1 MRRLSLNGDWELAHC
16 PDGQASA
23 DALDGL
29 EWIPARVPGEAHWD
43 LIEAGKIPDPFFD
56 LNHLAVREL
65 ERHEFWYRRRFA
77 VPAEMAGERLE
88 LTFEGLDCFA
98 TVWVNGRRMGASAN
112 ALVPR
117 VFDVTQAVLPGTEND
132 VVVRLASPIR
142 SVEGREIEGCAAA
155 FDTTERLWARKS
167 DQCYGWD
174 IALRLVTV
182 GLWRPV
188 TLTTYSRAILRDF
201 FFRTERLER
210 DGEAAD
216 VVLEV
221 EAEPLTA
228 GERSLT
234 VEAVGRCGESGFK
247 LAGAV
252 ESGRAT
258 LRGVV
263 EAPRLWWTW
272 ELGRPDLYDL
282 TVTLREGPHELGK
295 VHRRIGLRTIRLVQ
309 EPEDARERSFVF
321 EINGEKL
328 FARGLNWTPCDAI
341 YPRAEPWKQQRLVRF
356 ARELNCNMLR
366 IWGGGIYEPDEF
378 YQECDRRGLLVFHD
392 FPYAC
397 ALYPQAPEFLDIAR
411 EEAEAAVRRLRN
423 YPCIALW
430 SGDNENDCAY
440 WGWFGGHRDPWEEN
454 KITREVLPEVCARL
468 DGTRPYIPSSPYS
481 PDRTLDPQDPLQ
493 GDQHIW
499 HHGTPFTAEV
509 YLKSEARFPSEI
521 GHLSCPDL
529 QTVVD
534 MLTEEHRWP
543 PDNRA
548 WDEHFGSLY
557 DWNFRPQRREKLDQ
571 ALEAWLGAVPE
582 DLPTYVVASQLLQ
595 GEAYKAWAEYW
606 RLRKHDWKSGGIL
619 LWNLADCWPQFSDA
633 IVDYWLR
640 PKLACNYLWAAYR
653 PVHICFSPATAEG
666 VAVYGVNDTLAEP
679 DVEYVVTAVSR
690 GGEELGQVRGRAKL
704 PANDVVELADV
715 RDLYARAEEGRGKV
729 VALLYV
735 DGELVATN
743 LRRAYQPTLADVPLM
758 VAEVPPLPSAP

>member
-1 MRRLSLNGDWELAHC
+1 MRKLSLNGDWELAHC
-16 PDGQASA
+16 PDGQATP

-43 LIEAGKIPDPFFD
+43 LLEAGKIPDPFFD
-56 LNHLAVREL
+56 LNHLEMREL
-65 ERHEFWYRRRFA
+65 EGHEFWYRRSFA

-98 TVWVNGRRMGASAN
+98 TVWVNGRRIGASAN

-117 VFDVTQAVLPGTEND
+117 VFDVTEAILPGAENE
-132 VVVRLASPIR
+132 VVVRLASPVS
-142 SVEGREIEGCAAA
+142 SVEGRNTEGCGAA

-182 GLWRPV
+182 GVWRPV
-188 TLTTYSRAILRDF
+188 TLATYSRAILRDF
-201 FFRTERLER
+201 SFRTERLES
-210 DGEAAD
+210 DGEAAHI
-216 VVLEV
+216 VLEV
-221 EAEPLTA
+221 EVEPLTA
-228 GERSLT
+228 GERSLS
-234 VEAVGRCGESGFK
+234 VEAVGQCGDSRFE

-252 ESGRAT
+252 EGGKAV

-272 ELGRPDLYDL
+272 DLGRPDLYDL

-295 VHRRIGLRTIRLVQ
+295 VHRRVGVRTIRLAQ
-309 EPEDARERSFVF
+309 EPEGARERTFVF
-321 EINGEKL
+321 ELNGERF
-328 FARGLNWTPCDAI
+328 FARGLNWTPCDSI
-341 YPRAEPWKQQRLVRF
+341 YPRGEPWKQQRLVRF

-378 YQECDRRGLLVFHD
+378 YQECDRQGLMVFHD
-392 FPYAC
+392 FLYAC

-411 EEAEAAVRRLRN
+411 EEAETAMRRLRN

-440 WGWFGGHRDPWEEN
+440 WGWFGGHRDPWQEN

-481 PDRTLDPQDPLQ
+481 PDLSLDPQDPLQ

-509 YLKSEARFPSEI
+509 YLKGQARFPSEI

-534 MLTEEHRWP
+534 MLAEEHRWP

-557 DWNFRPQRREKLDQ
+557 DWNFRPERREKLDQ

-640 PKLACNYLWAAYR
+640 PKLACNYVWAAYR
-653 PVHICFSPATAEG
+653 PVHICFSPATAES
-666 VAVYGVNDTLAEP
+666 VAVYGVNDTLAEQ
-679 DVEYVVTAVSR
+679 DVEYVVTAASR

-715 RDLYARAEEGRGKV
+715 GELYARAEEGRGKL

-735 DGELVATN
+735 EGELVSRN

-758 VAEVPPLPSAP
+758 VAEVPPLPAAP